1 MENASKALIMAGSVL
16 IALMI
21 IGALILTFS
30 NITAYQET
38 NTRSTRSTQMAEFNS
53 QYENYN
59 RKDVR
64 GSDLYSLLNKAIDYN
79 RRESSAGTNW
89 ADKGQEMA
97 YEPMTITFTINDL
110 SGLSADGSH
119 RLITETKY
127 TVGGN
132 SNKFEKNIKGKI
144 DTLEKV
150 YGQDS
155 LTKLTTNLTKIF
167 PEKDILKKY
176 EKDEETY
183 GNQITELVKTFNEL
197 SRKIKIE
204 KPTDLD
210 KVVSQETKKTIRED
224 VYMYYEYIQFKRA
237 HFDCEKVEYN
247 NQTGRITKMTFK
259 FNDKFN

>member
-30 NITAYQET
+30 NLTAYQET

-53 QYENYN
+53 QYETYN

-89 ADKGQEMA
+89 ADKGQEIA
-97 YEPMTITFTINDL
+97 YEPMVIEFTIDKSEL
-110 SGLSADGSH
+110 VAPDGASK
-119 RLITETKY
+119 LFTTNTY
-127 TVGGN
+127 TVSGKSNDFGN
-132 SNKFEKNIKGKI
+132 KVKDEI
-144 DTLEKV
+144 DDLEGE
-150 YGQDS
+150 YGQSS
-155 LTKLTTNLTKIF
+155 LTNLTTNLTKIF
-167 PEKDILKKY
+167 ID
-176 EKDEETY
+176 DSST
-183 GNQITELVKTFNEL
+183 
-197 SRKIKIE
+197 
-204 KPTDLD
+204 
-210 KVVSQETKKTIRED
+210 SQEKKEAVQNFNSASKKKTVSDFKEIDGKSQIRQD

-247 NQTGRITKMTFK
+247 NETGRITKMEFK
-259 FNDKFN
+259 FNGKFN

>member
-30 NITAYQET
+30 NLTAYQET

-97 YEPMTITFTINDL
+97 YEPMIIKFTINRTE
-110 SGLSADGSH
+110 LSADGTS
-119 RLITETKY
+119 RL
-127 TVGGN
+127 
-132 SNKFEKNIKGKI
+132 FEKDTNEVTGKSNDFGDKVKDEI
-144 DTLEKV
+144 DDLEET
-150 YGQDS
+150 YGQTS
-155 LTKLTTNLTKIF
+155 LTNLTTNLTKIF
-167 PEKDILKKY
+167 IDDNAS
-176 EKDEETY
+176 DEEK
-183 GNQITELVKTFNEL
+183 EEAVKNFNSA
-197 SRKIKIE
+197 SRKLTVKSFSEI
-204 KPTDLD
+204 D
-210 KVVSQETKKTIRED
+210 KKSQIRED
-224 VYMYYEYIQFKRA
+224 VYKYYEYIQFKRA

-247 NQTGRITKMTFK
+247 NKTGRITKMEFK
-259 FNDKFN
+259 FNGKFN

>member
-30 NITAYQET
+30 NLTAYQET
-38 NTRSTRSTQMAEFNS
+38 NTRTTRSTQMAEFNS
-53 QYENYN
+53 QYETYN

-79 RRESSAGTNW
+79 RRESTAGTNW
-89 ADKGQEMA
+89 ADKGQEIA
-97 YEPMTITFTINDL
+97 YEPMTITFTIDDL

-132 SNKFEKNIKGKI
+132 SNKFETAIKGEI
-144 DTLEKV
+144 DRLEGT
-150 YGQDS
+150 YGQTS
-155 LTKLTTNLTKIF
+155 LTNLTTSLTKIF
-167 PEKDILKKY
+167 IDDEASDDEKKEAVKNFNLVSKK
-176 EKDEETY
+176 
-183 GNQITELVKTFNEL
+183 KTVSDFE
-197 SRKIKIE
+197 KIKE
-204 KPTDLD
+204 DSD
-210 KVVSQETKKTIRED
+210 IRKD
-224 VYMYYEYIQFKRA
+224 VYKYYEYIQFKRA

-247 NQTGRITKMTFK
+247 NKTGRITKMEFK
-259 FNDKFN
+259 FNGKFN

>member
-30 NITAYQET
+30 NLTAYQET

-89 ADKGQEMA
+89 ADKGQEIA
-97 YEPMTITFTINDL
+97 YEPMVIEFTIDKSEL
-110 SGLSADGSH
+110 VAPDGASK
-119 RLITETKY
+119 LFTTNTY
-127 TVGGN
+127 TVSGKSNDFGN
-132 SNKFEKNIKGKI
+132 KVKDEI
-144 DTLEKV
+144 DDLEGE
-150 YGQDS
+150 YGQSS
-155 LTKLTTNLTKIF
+155 LTNLTTNLTKIF
-167 PEKDILKKY
+167 ID
-176 EKDEETY
+176 DSST
-183 GNQITELVKTFNEL
+183 
-197 SRKIKIE
+197 
-204 KPTDLD
+204 
-210 KVVSQETKKTIRED
+210 SQEKKEAVQNFNSASKKKTVSDFKEIDGKSQIRQD

-247 NQTGRITKMTFK
+247 NETGRITKMEFK
-259 FNDKFN
+259 FNGKFN

>member
-30 NITAYQET
+30 NLTAYQET

-89 ADKGQEMA
+89 ADKGQEIA
-97 YEPMTITFTINDL
+97 YEPMVIEFTINKSEL
-110 SGLSADGSH
+110 VAPDGAS
-119 RLITETKY
+119 RLFTTNTY
-127 TVGGN
+127 TVSGKSNDFGN
-132 SNKFEKNIKGKI
+132 KVKDEI
-144 DTLEKV
+144 DDLEGE
-150 YGQDS
+150 YGQSS
-155 LTKLTTNLTKIF
+155 LTNLTTNLTKIF
-167 PEKDILKKY
+167 IDDSSSSQKKK
-176 EKDEETY
+176 EAVQ
-183 GNQITELVKTFNEL
+183 NFN
-197 SRKIKIE
+197 SASK
-204 KPTDLD
+204 
-210 KVVSQETKKTIRED
+210 KKTVSDFKEINEKSQIRQD

-247 NQTGRITKMTFK
+247 NETGRITKMEFK
-259 FNDKFN
+259 FNGKFN

>member
-30 NITAYQET
+30 NLTAYQET

-53 QYENYN
+53 QYETYN

-89 ADKGQEMA
+89 ADRGQEMA
-97 YEPMTITFTINDL
+97 YEPMVIEFTIDKSEL
-110 SGLSADGSH
+110 VAPDGAS
-119 RLITETKY
+119 RLFTTNTY
-127 TVGGN
+127 TVSGKSNDFGN
-132 SNKFEKNIKGKI
+132 KVKDEI
-144 DTLEKV
+144 DDLEGE
-150 YGQDS
+150 YGQSS
-155 LTKLTTNLTKIF
+155 LTNLTTNLTKIF
-167 PEKDILKKY
+167 IDDSSTSQ
-176 EKDEETY
+176 EKDEAVQ
-183 GNQITELVKTFNEL
+183 NFN
-197 SRKIKIE
+197 SASK
-204 KPTDLD
+204 
-210 KVVSQETKKTIRED
+210 KKTVSDFKEINEKSQIRQD

-247 NQTGRITKMTFK
+247 NETGRITKMQFK
-259 FNDKFN
+259 FNVKFN

>member
-30 NITAYQET
+30 NLTAYQET

-97 YEPMTITFTINDL
+97 YEPMVIEFTIDKSEL
-110 SGLSADGSH
+110 VAPDDAS
-119 RLITETKY
+119 RLFTTNTY
-127 TVGGN
+127 TVSGKSNDFGN
-132 SNKFEKNIKGKI
+132 KVKDEI
-144 DTLEKV
+144 DDLEGE
-150 YGQDS
+150 YGQSS
-155 LTKLTTNLTKIF
+155 LTNLTTNLTKIF
-167 PEKDILKKY
+167 IDDSSTRQEKK
-176 EKDEETY
+176 EAVQ
-183 GNQITELVKTFNEL
+183 NFN
-197 SRKIKIE
+197 SASK
-204 KPTDLD
+204 
-210 KVVSQETKKTIRED
+210 KKTVSDFKEIKENSQIRND
-224 VYMYYEYIQFKRA
+224 VYKYYEYIQFKRA

-247 NQTGRITKMTFK
+247 NETGRITKMKFK
-259 FNDKFN
+259 FNGKFN

>member
-30 NITAYQET
+30 NLTAYQET

-89 ADKGQEMA
+89 ADRGQEMA
-97 YEPMTITFTINDL
+97 YEPMVIEFTIDKSEL
-110 SGLSADGSH
+110 VAPDGAS
-119 RLITETKY
+119 RLFTTNTY
-127 TVGGN
+127 TVSGKSNDFGN
-132 SNKFEKNIKGKI
+132 KVKDEI
-144 DTLEKV
+144 DDLEGE
-150 YGQDS
+150 YGQSS
-155 LTKLTTNLTKIF
+155 LTNLTTNLTKIF
-167 PEKDILKKY
+167 ID
-176 EKDEETY
+176 DSST
-183 GNQITELVKTFNEL
+183 
-197 SRKIKIE
+197 
-204 KPTDLD
+204 
-210 KVVSQETKKTIRED
+210 SQEKKEAVQNFNSASKKKTVSDFKEINEKSQIRQD

-247 NQTGRITKMTFK
+247 NETGRITKMKFK
-259 FNDKFN
+259 FNGKFN

>member
-30 NITAYQET
+30 NLTAYQET

-89 ADKGQEMA
+89 ADKGQEIA
-97 YEPMTITFTINDL
+97 YEPMVIEFTIDKSEL
-110 SGLSADGSH
+110 VAPDSASK
-119 RLITETKY
+119 LFTTNTY
-127 TVGGN
+127 TVSGKSNDFGN
-132 SNKFEKNIKGKI
+132 KVKDEI
-144 DTLEKV
+144 DDLEGE
-150 YGQDS
+150 YGQSS
-155 LTKLTTNLTKIF
+155 LTNLTTNLTKIF
-167 PEKDILKKY
+167 ID
-176 EKDEETY
+176 DSST
-183 GNQITELVKTFNEL
+183 
-197 SRKIKIE
+197 
-204 KPTDLD
+204 
-210 KVVSQETKKTIRED
+210 SQEKKEAVQNFNSASKKKTVSDFKEIDGKSQIRQD

-247 NQTGRITKMTFK
+247 NQTGRITKMEFK
-259 FNDKFN
+259 FNGKFN

>member
-30 NITAYQET
+30 NLTAYQET

-53 QYENYN
+53 QYETYN

-89 ADKGQEMA
+89 ADKGQEIA
-97 YEPMTITFTINDL
+97 YEPMVIEFTIDKSEL
-110 SGLSADGSH
+110 VAPDGASK
-119 RLITETKY
+119 LFTTNTY
-127 TVGGN
+127 TVSGKSNDFGN
-132 SNKFEKNIKGKI
+132 KVKDEI
-144 DTLEKV
+144 DDLEGE
-150 YGQDS
+150 YGQSS
-155 LTKLTTNLTKIF
+155 LTNLTTNLTKIF
-167 PEKDILKKY
+167 ID
-176 EKDEETY
+176 DSST
-183 GNQITELVKTFNEL
+183 
-197 SRKIKIE
+197 
-204 KPTDLD
+204 
-210 KVVSQETKKTIRED
+210 SQEKKEAVQNFNSASKKKTVSDFKEIDGKSQIRQD

-247 NQTGRITKMTFK
+247 NQTGRITKMEFK
-259 FNDKFN
+259 FNGKFN

>member
-30 NITAYQET
+30 NLTAYQET

-53 QYENYN
+53 QYETYN

-89 ADKGQEMA
+89 ADKGQEIA
-97 YEPMTITFTINDL
+97 YEPMVIEFTIDKSEL
-110 SGLSADGSH
+110 VAPDGAS
-119 RLITETKY
+119 RLFTTNTY
-127 TVGGN
+127 TVSGKSNDFGN
-132 SNKFEKNIKGKI
+132 KVKDEI
-144 DTLEKV
+144 DDLEGE
-150 YGQDS
+150 YGQSS
-155 LTKLTTNLTKIF
+155 LTNLTTNLTKIF
-167 PEKDILKKY
+167 IDDSSTSQ
-176 EKDEETY
+176 EKDEAVQ
-183 GNQITELVKTFNEL
+183 NFN
-197 SRKIKIE
+197 SASK
-204 KPTDLD
+204 
-210 KVVSQETKKTIRED
+210 KKTVSDFKEINEKSQIRQD

-247 NQTGRITKMTFK
+247 NETGRITKMTFK
-259 FNDKFN
+259 FNGKFN

>member
-30 NITAYQET
+30 NLTAYQET

-79 RRESSAGTNW
+79 RRESSEGTNW

-97 YEPMTITFTINDL
+97 YEPMVIEFTIDKSEL
-110 SGLSADGSH
+110 VAPDDAS
-119 RLITETKY
+119 RLFTTNTY
-127 TVGGN
+127 TVSGKSNDFGN
-132 SNKFEKNIKGKI
+132 KVKDEI
-144 DTLEKV
+144 DDLEGE
-150 YGQDS
+150 YGQSS
-155 LTKLTTNLTKIF
+155 LTNLTTNLTKIF
-167 PEKDILKKY
+167 IDDSSTRQEKK
-176 EKDEETY
+176 EAVQ
-183 GNQITELVKTFNEL
+183 NFN
-197 SRKIKIE
+197 SASK
-204 KPTDLD
+204 
-210 KVVSQETKKTIRED
+210 KKTVSDFKEIKENSQIRND
-224 VYMYYEYIQFKRA
+224 VYKYYEYIQFKRA

-247 NQTGRITKMTFK
+247 NETGRITKMKFK
-259 FNDKFN
+259 FNGKFN

>member
-30 NITAYQET
+30 NLTAYQET

-79 RRESSAGTNW
+79 RRESSEGTNW

-97 YEPMTITFTINDL
+97 YEPMVIEFTIDKSEL
-110 SGLSADGSH
+110 VAPDDAS
-119 RLITETKY
+119 RLFTTNTY
-127 TVGGN
+127 TVSGKSNDFGN
-132 SNKFEKNIKGKI
+132 KVKDEI
-144 DTLEKV
+144 DDLEGE
-150 YGQDS
+150 YGQSS
-155 LTKLTTNLTKIF
+155 LTNLTTNLTKIF
-167 PEKDILKKY
+167 IDDSSTRQEKKEADQ
-176 EKDEETY
+176 
-183 GNQITELVKTFNEL
+183 NFN
-197 SRKIKIE
+197 SASK
-204 KPTDLD
+204 
-210 KVVSQETKKTIRED
+210 KKTVSDFKEIKENSQIRND
-224 VYMYYEYIQFKRA
+224 VYKYYEYIQFKRA

-247 NQTGRITKMTFK
+247 NETGRITKMKFK
-259 FNDKFN
+259 FNGKFN

>member
-30 NITAYQET
+30 NLTAYQET

-79 RRESSAGTNW
+79 RRESTAGTNW

-97 YEPMTITFTINDL
+97 YEPMVIEFTIDKSEL
-110 SGLSADGSH
+110 VAPDDAS
-119 RLITETKY
+119 RLFTTNTY
-127 TVGGN
+127 TVSGKSNDFGN
-132 SNKFEKNIKGKI
+132 KVKDEI
-144 DTLEKV
+144 DDLEGE
-150 YGQDS
+150 YGQSS
-155 LTKLTTNLTKIF
+155 LTNLTTNLTKIF
-167 PEKDILKKY
+167 IDDSSTRQEKK
-176 EKDEETY
+176 EAVQ
-183 GNQITELVKTFNEL
+183 NFN
-197 SRKIKIE
+197 SASK
-204 KPTDLD
+204 
-210 KVVSQETKKTIRED
+210 KKTVSDFKEIKENSQIRND
-224 VYMYYEYIQFKRA
+224 VYKYYEYIQFKRA

-247 NQTGRITKMTFK
+247 NETGRITKMKFK
-259 FNDKFN
+259 FNGKFN

>member
-30 NITAYQET
+30 NLTAYQET

-53 QYENYN
+53 QYETYN

-97 YEPMTITFTINDL
+97 YEPMIIKFTINRAE
-110 SGLSADGSH
+110 LSADGTS
-119 RLITETKY
+119 RL
-127 TVGGN
+127 
-132 SNKFEKNIKGKI
+132 FEKDTNEVTGKSNDFGDKVKDEI
-144 DTLEKV
+144 DDLEET
-150 YGQDS
+150 YGQTS
-155 LTKLTTNLTKIF
+155 LTNLTTNLTKIF
-167 PEKDILKKY
+167 IDDNAS
-176 EKDEETY
+176 DEEK
-183 GNQITELVKTFNEL
+183 EEAVKNFNSA
-197 SRKIKIE
+197 SRKLTVKSFSEI
-204 KPTDLD
+204 D
-210 KVVSQETKKTIRED
+210 KKSQIRED
-224 VYMYYEYIQFKRA
+224 VYKYYEYIQFKRA

-247 NQTGRITKMTFK
+247 NQTGRITKMQFK
-259 FNDKFN
+259 FNGKFN